1 MKLSQL
7 LSLIEKIAD
16 DKGISAP
23 YIVGGVPRDKV
34 MGKLFE
40 LSDIDLTTGDE
51 GIKYLA
57 KELAIKLGANAN
69 YQVMPDG
76 HARITIGTLK
86 LDFSSNFRAP
96 NIETILKGMGIKNP
110 SEIQQELYSRDFTC
124 NTLLMS
130 LNLKEIQ
137 DPTGLAVGDIK
148 KRILKT
154 CLKPEIT
161 LGIDNRRVVRIIY
174 LSAKLQFEVDP
185 EIIAWV
191 KDNPESIANVRPQYL
206 IKKLTKALKY
216 DKEKTVSLLDQM
228 GLWPHIPPL
237 KELLP
242 YMTGN
247 IKRI

>member
-7 LSLIEKIAD
+7 LSVIEKIAN
-16 DKGISAP
+16 DKGISTP

-34 MGKLFE
+34 MDKIFE
-40 LSDIDLTTGDE
+40 LNDIDLTTGDE
-51 GIKYLA
+51 GVKYLA
-57 KELAIKLGANAN
+57 KELSIKLDRKAG
-69 YQVMPDG
+69 YMVMPDG
-76 HARITIGTLK
+76 HARITIGDLK
-86 LDFSSNFRAP
+86 LDFSSNFRVP
-96 NIETILKGMGIKNP
+96 NIETILKNIGIKNP

-137 DPTGLAVGDIK
+137 DPTGLAVEDIK
-148 KRILKT
+148 KRMLKT

-161 LGIDNRRVVRIIY
+161 LGIDNRRVVRVIY
-174 LSAKLQFEVDP
+174 LSAKLKFEIDP

-191 KDNPESIANVRPQYL
+191 KKHPESIANVRPQYL
-206 IKKLTKALKY
+206 VKKLTKALKY
-216 DKEKTVSLLDQM
+216 DKEKTVSLLDQI
-228 GLWPHIPPL
+228 GLWPYIPPL

-242 YMTGN
+242 YMTDN